1 MSTDTREQRHNTKSD
16 ERTRR
21 MDARRPKT
29 KPGRSSSRS
38 GLVVSDGAL
47 ASRRHLRVLLA
58 AVCVMVG
65 ALMLTAGVAQAKLV
79 RPNTGKSFGPEGLG
93 AGTFGN
99 VKSVAV
105 DQSSGDV
112 YVFDQGREAIFKFD
126 AAGEPVDFS
135 STGTNEIEGATSSGG
150 GPEQQI
156 AVDGSAGPD
165 KGDIYLATNE
175 VVDIYSSAGVK
186 LGELTGGEACGV
198 AVDTTG
204 AVYVGFYPATVSKYV
219 PSSNPVSN
227 VDETE
232 SLSGLPSICNV
243 AVDGEGSVY
252 AATYSGGVHKYSALQ
267 FGALEAEG
275 TLIDEHGRTLAADP
289 TTNHALVDEGARVAE
304 FNAAGE
310 PELVIGENELEGS
323 LGVAINATSNDA
335 YIDGPSGRV
344 EIFGAPVAEPDVST
358 EASTNVTATTATL
371 NGTVNPEGQ
380 EVTECFFE
388 YGEEASYGKT
398 APCVETV
405 GSGTSPVP
413 VHADITGLEQ
423 LTTYHYRL
431 VTKDAIG
438 QTVAGADQTLT
449 TAGPGVS
456 TAKLD
461 ETGTTYAVV
470 SASIDPNNAPT
481 TYHVDYGETSA
492 YGSSTAESPSVGTDA
507 ALHTVTT
514 TITGLKPGTTYHFR
528 FVATNADGTAM
539 STDTEAHT
547 YVVEQRQTDCS
558 NESLRYGYGADLPDC
573 RAYEQAT
580 PVDKDGTN
588 AQLLYNTVQASAD
601 GGAVTF
607 FTQAGV
613 PGGTGAGQLP
623 IFLSSRGVNGW
634 TTQGMLPAGRVGQSS
649 SAVLGWT
656 PSLSEVFDSEVHVEP
671 PGRDFVL
678 EARNTADGSVR
689 PISTSTEHDTFEYVG
704 ASSDGRLVYFEISG
718 AKLTPE
724 AIAEKKNVY
733 VWDRATG
740 ALSLVG
746 VLPDSACGS
755 PPCTPAGG
763 SVAGPYNWFD
773 GEGAG
778 GGATDTFFLQAENAV
793 SSDGLKA
800 YFTAG
805 ETGQLYVRENPA
817 SAGAVTAQVSASQ
830 KTNGTGPGGTDPN
843 GPRPAAFMMATPDGS
858 KAFFT
863 SPEELTND
871 ANTGTSDDGND
882 LYRYEPASGALTD
895 LTPDAADPNGAEVK
909 GVLGVSE
916 DGSYVYFAA
925 NGDLDGAG
933 PGTLGNCVAEAND
946 DEGWQGACSLYLW
959 HDGETRFVATL
970 NPSGSTAAHGLSD
983 AADWLPR
990 GRLRT
995 GNAVAV
1001 NTARVSSDGHVVLF
1015 RSQNRLTAYDNHGV
1029 PEFYRYDAET
1039 GQLGCVS
1046 CNPSGALDAGRPML
1060 QTETAFIGLSGLAGI
1075 QSRNLS
1081 ASGDQFFFE
1090 TGASLLPRD
1099 TNGTTDVYEWEAD
1112 SAGSCENSAD
1122 EGGCLYLLS
1131 TGKSPDPSNF
1141 ADASASGDEAFL
1153 FTDQPLVGQ
1162 DEDQLVDVYD
1172 VRVDGG
1178 LASQNPPA
1186 AASCDGEECKLPANT
1201 SLAPPFVAS
1210 VTFSGPNNQ
1219 PPSAGSPAKA
1229 ATVRRTLHATVRTDR
1244 FFVSVSAPGKGRITI
1259 SGAGVRTLGRSVTG
1273 AGRYRLRV
1281 QLTPTERRLL
1291 RRRHSLRLALRIVYA
1306 PSAAGSAGTGQ

>member
-1 MSTDTREQRHNTKSD
+1 MRSQAQR
-16 ERTRR
+16 RT
-21 MDARRPKT
+21 
-29 KPGRSSSRS
+29 SIFF
-38 GLVVSDGAL
+38 
-47 ASRRHLRVLLA
+47 SRRTWLVGRGQVNHAPGWGLSRGGLIVESRAVISHHHLRVLIA
-58 AVCVMVG
+58 AVCLMVG

-135 STGTNEIEGATSSGG
+135 STGTNEIEGVASSGPG
-150 GPEQQI
+150 AEQQI
-156 AVDGSAGPD
+156 AVDGSAGLD

-175 VVDIYSSAGVK
+175 VVDIYSAAGVK

-198 AVDTTG
+198 AVDAMG
-204 AVYVGFYPATVSKYV
+204 AVYVGFYPNTVSKYV
-219 PSSNPVSN
+219 PSSNPVTN
-227 VDETE
+227 ADETE

-275 TLIDEHGRTLAADP
+275 TLIDEHGSTLAADP
-289 TTNHALVDEGARVAE
+289 TTNHVLVDESARVAE
-304 FNAAGE
+304 FNATGE
-310 PELVIGENELEGS
+310 PEALIGENELEGS
-323 LGVAINATSNDA
+323 LGAAINATSKDA
-335 YIDGPSGRV
+335 YIENAPGRV
-344 EIFGAPVAEPDVST
+344 EIFGPPVAEPDVST
-358 EASTNVTATTATL
+358 EASTNVTATSATL

-380 EVTECFFE
+380 EVTACFFE
-388 YGEEASYGKT
+388 YGEEDSYGKT
-398 APCVETV
+398 APCAETV

-413 VHADITGLEQ
+413 VHGDITGLDQ

-438 QTVAGADQTLT
+438 QTVAGADRTLT

-456 TAKLD
+456 NATLD
-461 ETGTTYAVV
+461 ETGTTYAVL
-470 SASIDPNNAPT
+470 SASVDPNNAPT
-481 TYHVDYGETSA
+481 TYHVDYGETPS
-492 YGSSTAESPSVGTDA
+492 YGASTAESPSIGSDA
-507 ALHTVTT
+507 TQHTVTT
-514 TITGLKPGTTYHFR
+514 TITGLKPGTTYHFQ
-528 FVATNADGTAM
+528 FVATNTDSTAT

-547 YVVEQRQTDCS
+547 YVVEEKQTDCP

-588 AQLLYNTVQASAD
+588 AQLLYDAVQASAD

-607 FTQAGV
+607 FSEAGV

-623 IFLSSRGVNGW
+623 VFLSSRGANGW
-634 TTQGMLPAGRVGQSS
+634 ATQGLLPPGHVGQYTSN
-649 SAVLGWT
+649 VIGWT
-656 PSLSEVFDSEVHVEP
+656 PTSTEAFSQETQLQPF
-671 PGRDFVL
+671 GTVL

-689 PISTSTEHDTFEYVG
+689 TIVASAEAPVYRYVG
-704 ASSDGRLVYFEISG
+704 ASSDGELVYFEVPR
-718 AKLTPE
+718 AKLTPDAVAGE
-724 AIAEKKNVY
+724 HNVY
-733 VWDRATG
+733 VWDRTTG

-746 VLPDSACGS
+746 VLPDAACGS

-763 SVAGPYNWFD
+763 SVAGPYNWWD

-778 GGATDTFFLQAENAV
+778 GGSADKFFLEAENAI
-793 SSDGLKA
+793 SSDGQKA

-805 ETGQLYVRENPA
+805 ETDQLYVRENPA

-871 ANTGTSDDGND
+871 ANTGNSDEGDD

-916 DGSYVYFAA
+916 DGSYVYFVA
-925 NGDLDGAG
+925 NGALDGVG
-933 PGTLGNCVAEAND
+933 PGTHGNCIGTDA
-946 DEGWQGACSLYLW
+946 WQGGCSLYLW
-959 HDGETRFVATL
+959 HDGEVRFVASL
-970 NPSGSTAAHGLSD
+970 NPSGITATHGLSD

-990 GRLRT
+990 GEVVA
-995 GNAVAV
+995 GGAEAV
-1001 NTARVSSDGHVVLF
+1001 NTARVSSDGHVLLF
-1015 RSQNRLTAYDNHGV
+1015 RSQNRLTAYDNQGV
-1029 PEFYRYDAET
+1029 PEFYRYDEQT

-1046 CNPSGALDAGRPML
+1046 CNPSGALQTDAGQPEL
-1060 QTETAFIGLSGLAGI
+1060 QTQTSYVGVGGLAAL
-1075 QSRNLS
+1075 QTRNLS

-1090 TGASLLPRD
+1090 TSESLLPRD
-1099 TNGTTDVYEWEAD
+1099 TNGVTDVYEWEATG
-1112 SAGSCENSAD
+1112 AGSCESSAD
-1122 EGGCLYLLS
+1122 EGGCMYLLS
-1131 TGKSPDPSNF
+1131 TGKSPDGSHF
-1141 ADASASGDEAFL
+1141 GDASASGDEAFI
-1153 FTDQPLVGQ
+1153 FTDQSLVGQ
-1162 DEDQLVDVYD
+1162 DEDQLIDVYD

-1178 LASQNPPA
+1178 LQSENPSAVTP
-1186 AASCDGEECKLPANT
+1186 CGGEECKLPVGV
-1201 SLAPPFVAS
+1201 SPAPPFVAS
-1210 VTFSGPNNQ
+1210 VTFSGPGNQ
-1219 PPSAGSPAKA
+1219 TPSAGPHAKA
-1229 ATVRRTLHATVRTDR
+1229 PMVRKTVRTMVRTAR

-1259 SGAGVRTLGRSVTG
+1259 SGSGIRTIGRSVSG

-1281 QLTPTERRLL
+1281 QLTPAERRLL
-1291 RRRHSLRLALRIVYA
+1291 RRRHSLRLALRVVYA
-1306 PSAAGSAGTGQ
+1306 PSAASSAGSGQ